1 MAQVDLSNPTT
12 LSQVLK
18 VLQESDTER
27 IRQAEKVLKP
37 FAKNA
42 GCVGPLL
49 QQIQGNPDEAVR
61 LQAALLLK
69 RGIARHYKKMP
80 PDQQAALRATVLNM
94 LTAEAV
100 GVVRTAI
107 AGYFHFVSILSS

>member
-1 MAQVDLSNPTT
+1 MAVDLSNPTT
-12 LSQVLK
+12 LSQVLM
-18 VLQESDTER
+18 VLQENDTER
-27 IRQAEKVLKP
+27 IRQAERLLKP
-37 FAKNA
+37 FSKNP

-69 RGIARHYKKMP
+69 KGIARHYKKMP
-80 PDQQAALRATVLNM
+80 PDQQAALRSTVLSM
-94 LTAEAV
+94 ITSETV

-107 AGYFHFVSILSS
+107 VG